1 MSHTES
7 NDTSWQSIYRLGGA
21 AAVMAVLIA
30 VAEIGI
36 TFLPGGQMSDGALSV
51 VDWFRLFH
59 TNWFMGL
66 RNLGL
71 LNIGFNVME
80 LLIFFA
86 LYGAHRRMNQ
96 AYGALALILAVLGV
110 AVFFATNR
118 AFAMLALSSQ
128 YAAATT
134 DAQRAVLEAA
144 GQAML
149 SVGQSHTPG
158 TFMAFVLSETAG
170 LTISMVMLREHL
182 FSRASAYAGIGGF
195 GLLLI
200 FEVVSSFIPAWSGVA
215 MVTAM
220 LGGLLTMAWYSL
232 IAWRLFQ
239 LGHLETAATI
249 MLKPVVA

>member
-1 MSHTES
+1 MSHRES
-7 NDTSWQSIYRLGGA
+7 NDRSWQSLYKLGGA
-21 AAVMAVLIA
+21 AALMALLIA
-30 VAEIGI
+30 GSEIGI
-36 TFLPGGQMSDGALSV
+36 TFLPEGGMSEGTLSV
-51 VDWFRLFH
+51 TDWFRLFH

-71 LNIGFNVME
+71 LNIGFNAMDI
-80 LLIFFA
+80 LIFFA

-96 AYGALALILAVLGV
+96 AYSALALILAVLGV

-118 AFAMLALSSQ
+118 AFAMLVLSSQ
-128 YAAATT
+128 YAAAAT
-134 DAQRAVLEAA
+134 DAQRALLEAA

-182 FSRASAYAGIGGF
+182 FSRANAYVGLEGF

-232 IAWRLFQ
+232 IAWRLFH
-239 LGHLETAATI
+239 LGHLETADPI
-249 MLKPVVA
+249 MLKPVTA